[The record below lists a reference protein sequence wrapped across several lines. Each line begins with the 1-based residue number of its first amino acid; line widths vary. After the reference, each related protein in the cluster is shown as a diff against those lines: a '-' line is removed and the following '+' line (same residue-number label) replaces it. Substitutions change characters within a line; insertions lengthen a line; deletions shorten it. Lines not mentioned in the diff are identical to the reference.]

1 MPPPSSLIAQYPTS
15 WYAATRTHGEAWP
28 VLKGRQQADVAI
40 VGGGFAGLHLAR
52 LLVAKGR
59 RVAVLERQRV
69 GWGASG
75 RNGGFVSPGFA
86 ESSAVLL
93 KHLGADQAR
102 RLFAHSQAGVHL
114 VEQTIEELQR
124 PDLLMGRSQLTCCRT
139 AQSPAFADQVNSL
152 AQALGARFEPWTYEQ
167 VHAVLQTH
175 RYHEAVHDPDSFQI
189 HPLNFALALASD
201 IARRSGQVFEGSAV
215 QSIQR
220 QGGLW
225 TARTA
230 KGSVEA
236 PELVLAGNADLG
248 PLHGKLSR
256 SVLPVATYVAVTE
269 PLGPG
274 LIDCL
279 RWAGAVTDTRRACDY
294 FRVVDGDR
302 LLWGG
307 RITTDTREPRGLRRL
322 MRRHILDVFPQLRQH
337 GEVKIAF
344 AWPGI
349 MGYAVHKMPFIGQ
362 LEPGLWM
369 SSAYGGHGVG
379 QTAAGAI
386 LLANAITEG
395 DDEWRR
401 YQAFPLR
408 WAGGPMGRVATQAA
422 YWWMQAR
429 DLWDETRTRPAAAL
443 QRM

>member
-1 MPPPSSLIAQYPTS
+1 MSTPELIAHYPAS
-15 WYAATRTHGEAWP
+15 WYAATRTHTEGWP
-28 VLKGRQQADVAI
+28 VLKGKLRADVAI

-52 LLVAKGR
+52 LLVSKGR
-59 RVAVLERQRV
+59 RVALLERQRV

-86 ESSAVLL
+86 EDSAALIRQ
-93 KHLGADQAR
+93 LGADAAR
-102 RLFAHSQAGVHL
+102 RLFEHSRAGVQL
-114 VEQTIEELQR
+114 VQQAIDELQR
-124 PDLLMGRSQLTCCRT
+124 PDILMGRGQLTCCRT
-139 AQSPAFADQVNSL
+139 AQGPGFDDEVRAL
-152 AQALGARFEPWTYEQ
+152 AQQLGASFEPWSVAQ
-167 VHAVLQTH
+167 VQAQMTTS
-175 RYHEAVHDPDSFQI
+175 RYHQAVHDPEAFQI
-189 HPLNFALALASD
+189 HPLNFALALAAD
-201 IARRSGQVFEGSAV
+201 ITRRNGQIFEGSAV
-215 QSIQR
+215 RSIER
-220 QGGLW
+220 HGAAW
-225 TARTA
+225 VARTA

-236 PELVLAGNADLG
+236 AELVLAGNADLG
-248 PLHGKLSR
+248 ALHGPLAR

-269 PLGPG
+269 PLGPR
-274 LIDCL
+274 LAECV
-279 RWAGAVTDTRRACDY
+279 RWPGAITDTRRACDY

-307 RITTDTREPRGLRRL
+307 RITTDTREPRRLRHL
-322 MRRHILDVFPQLRQH
+322 MREHILAVFPQLREH
-337 GEVKIAF
+337 GGVKIAF

-379 QTAAGAI
+379 QTAGGAL
-386 LLANAITEG
+386 LLARAITEG

-408 WAGGPMGRVATQAA
+408 WAGGPLGRLATQAT

-429 DLWDETRTRPAAAL
+429 DRWDEARPRSAAAL
-443 QRM
+443 RRL

>member
-1 MPPPSSLIAQYPTS
+1 MPPHALIAHYPPS
-15 WYAATRTHGEAWP
+15 WYAATRTHAEARP
-28 VLKGRQQADVAI
+28 VLKGKQQADVVI

-59 RVAVLERQRV
+59 RVVVLERQRV

-86 ESSAVLL
+86 ESSGKLVEQ
-93 KHLGADQAR
+93 LGAEQAR
-102 RLFAHSQAGVHL
+102 RLFAHTQAGVRL
-114 VEQTIEELQR
+114 VEQTIAELRR
-124 PDLLMGRSQLTCCRT
+124 PELLMGRGQLTCCRT
-139 AQSPAFADQVNSL
+139 AQGDGFADEVRAL
-152 AQALGARFEPWTYEQ
+152 ADTLGARFEPWTAAQ
-167 VHAVLQTH
+167 VHEQMATS
-175 RYHEAVHDPDSFQI
+175 RYHEAVHDPESFQI
-189 HPLNFALALASD
+189 HPLNFALALAGD
-201 IARRSGQVFEGSAV
+201 IARRNGQVFEGSPV
-215 QSIQR
+215 QSIR
-220 QGGLW
+220 RHAGGW
-225 TARTA
+225 VARTP

-248 PLHGKLSR
+248 SLHGRLAR

-269 PLGPG
+269 PLGPA
-274 LIDCL
+274 LKECV
-279 RWAGAVTDTRRACDY
+279 RWAGAITDTRRACDY
-294 FRVVDGDR
+294 FRIVDGDR

-307 RITTDTREPRGLRRL
+307 RITTDTREPRGLRSL
-322 MRRHILDVFPQLRQH
+322 MRQHILAVFPQLREH
-337 GEVKIAF
+337 SEVKIAF

-408 WAGGPMGRVATQAA
+408 WAGGPVGRVATQAA

-429 DLWDETRTRPAAAL
+429 DRWDESRAGPASL

>member
-1 MPPPSSLIAQYPTS
+1 MPPSSLIAHYPAS

-52 LLVAKGR
+52 QLVARGR
-59 RVAVLERQRV
+59 RVVVLERQRV

-75 RNGGFVSPGFA
+75 RNGGFVSAGFA
-86 ESSAVLL
+86 ESSAALL
-93 KHLGADQAR
+93 QQLGPAAAR
-102 RLFAHSQAGVHL
+102 ALFAHSQAGVRL
-114 VEQTIEELQR
+114 VESTIDELQR
-124 PDLLMGRSQLTCCRT
+124 PDLLMGRGQLTCCRT
-139 AQSPAFADQVNSL
+139 AQGPAFAEQVTAL
-152 AQALGARFEPWTYEQ
+152 AQALGARFEPWSAAQ
-167 VHAVLQTH
+167 VQSVLATP
-175 RYHEAVHDPDSFQI
+175 RYHQAVHDPDSFQI
-189 HPLNFALALASD
+189 HPLNFALALAAD

-215 QSIQR
+215 QSIHR

-248 PLHGKLSR
+248 PLHGGLSC

-269 PLGPG
+269 PLGPA
-274 LIDCL
+274 L
-279 RWAGAVTDTRRACDY
+279 RECVRWPGAITDTRRACDY

-322 MRRHILDVFPQLRQH
+322 MRRHILAVFPQLRAH

-408 WAGGPMGRVATQAA
+408 WAGGPLGRAATQAA

-429 DLWDETRTRPAAAL
+429 DLWDEARTPPAAAL
-443 QRM
+443 QRL